1 MQFETDSGVI
11 VKRLLPSFKKCKP
24 NTKKGLKGI
33 TDALYV
39 GFSEGEKYYRSR
51 ISPVK
56 ANVRANGN
64 ITYPNMFGHH
74 FMPTNVKEYI
84 GEKIAYQLEYQ
95 CKILER
101 NITIRIGLFTADELM
116 KLDKY
121 EQYVS
126 FMCIWLYNCIQNAG
140 TGFGSASCKQ
150 LTIYFYPTTMKKKLP
165 SRKADVIGVEHV
177 NSALTFR
184 CTRNTSDIIIY
195 RLEEWKKVFIHETF
209 HTFGFDIQPHIETDV
224 HALLET
230 KFNVRTKLSVSEAYT
245 ETWARIINA
254 AYASYHSTQKNG
266 EGPEQFSIYLDF
278 SLQMERMFSLLQ
290 MHKILGFLDMN
301 YRGLWKTRK
310 GERSTKS
317 SSLIPYEKHVT
328 YKEDPNTN
336 AFGYYIVTAIL
347 MNGYA
352 EFMLWCGQHNTSG
365 SLLKFPGTSLISRE
379 FVKMIE
385 KCFHKEQCD
394 LNGVFTVDKR
404 DRFLKKTARM
414 SAIELFD

>member
-1 MQFETDSGVI
+1 
-11 VKRLLPSFKKCKP
+11 
-24 NTKKGLKGI
+24 
-33 TDALYV
+33 
-39 GFSEGEKYYRSR
+39 
-51 ISPVK
+51 
-56 ANVRANGN
+56 
-64 ITYPNMFGHH
+64 
-74 FMPTNVKEYI
+74 
-84 GEKIAYQLEYQ
+84 
-95 CKILER
+95 
-101 NITIRIGLFTADELM
+101 
-116 KLDKY
+116 
-121 EQYVS
+121 
-126 FMCIWLYNCIQNAG
+126 
-140 TGFGSASCKQ
+140 
-150 LTIYFYPTTMKKKLP
+150 
-165 SRKADVIGVEHV
+165 VIGAEHV

-336 AFGYYIVTAIL
+336 AFGYYIVSAIL

-352 EFMLWCGQHNTSG
+352 DFMLWCEQHNTRG
-365 SLLKFPGTSLISRE
+365 SLLKFPGTSRISRE